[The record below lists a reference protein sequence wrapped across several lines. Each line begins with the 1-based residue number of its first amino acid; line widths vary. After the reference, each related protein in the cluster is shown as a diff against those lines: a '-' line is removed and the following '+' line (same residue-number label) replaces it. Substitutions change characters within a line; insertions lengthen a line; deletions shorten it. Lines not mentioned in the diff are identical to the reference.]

1 MAIKATPTGHSAGHR
16 TSPARDLDPSGS
28 IGLVRSPGRAY
39 RRTVARQYDR
49 HGAPRVTAKGRG
61 VTAERILD
69 TAREHGIPLE
79 ENRELAEA
87 LAKEPLVDEIPV
99 ELCKAVAQL
108 IGFVLHA
115 AIKSR
120 A

>member
-1 MAIKATPTGHSAGHR
+1 MSAEA
-16 TSPARDLDPSGS
+16 P
-28 IGLVRSPGRAY
+28 
-39 RRTVARQYDR
+39 RRVAVALEYDR
-49 HGAPRVTAKGRG
+49 QGAPRVTAKGRG
-61 VTAERILD
+61 VTAERILE

-87 LAKEPLVDEIPV
+87 LAKVPLDDEIPV
-99 ELCKAVAQL
+99 ELYKAVAQV
-108 IGFVLHA
+108 IGFILHA